1 MPQRSVPRLAV
12 LIFAVLMLGLST
24 GCSQKKYGAV
34 KFDSAPAG
42 AEVVNLKDDA
52 TFGLTPIVV
61 TWESS
66 NGEPEY
72 VTVQMR
78 KAGYLEEITSFW
90 LNTRHSSREAAQA
103 EPQPINVILKARK

>member
-1 MPQRSVPRLAV
+1 MLQSSVPRLLLLA
-12 LIFAVLMLGLST
+12 LSVAILALNT
-24 GCSQKKYGAV
+24 ACSQKKYGAV

-66 NGEPEY
+66 SGEPEY

>member
-1 MPQRSVPRLAV
+1 MPQLSVSRLVFLALAV
-12 LIFAVLMLGLST
+12 AILGLNT

-66 NGEPEY
+66 SGEPEY

-78 KAGYLEEITSFW
+78 RAGYLEEITSFW

>member
-1 MPQRSVPRLAV
+1 MLQISVTRLA
-12 LIFAVLMLGLST
+12 LLALALAVFGLST

-34 KFDSAPAG
+34 KFDSSPAG

-52 TFGLTPIVV
+52 TFGLTPILV

-66 NGEPEY
+66 SGEPEY

>member
-1 MPQRSVPRLAV
+1 MFLALAV
-12 LIFAVLMLGLST
+12 AILGLNT

-66 NGEPEY
+66 SGEPEY

>member
-1 MPQRSVPRLAV
+1 MPQLSVSRLVFLALAV
-12 LIFAVLMLGLST
+12 AILGLNT
-24 GCSQKKYGAV
+24 GRKKKKYGAV

-66 NGEPEY
+66 SGEPEY

>member
-1 MPQRSVPRLAV
+1 MPQTSVTRLA
-12 LIFAVLMLGLST
+12 LLALTLAVIWLST

-34 KFDSAPAG
+34 QFDSSPAG

-52 TFGLTPIVV
+52 TFGLTPILV

-66 NGEPEY
+66 SGEPEY

-103 EPQPINVILKARK
+103 EAQPINVILKARK

>member
-1 MPQRSVPRLAV
+1 MPHLSMSHMIFGVVVLA
-12 LIFAVLMLGLST
+12 LLSLST
-24 GCSQKKYGAV
+24 GCSQRMYGAV
-34 KFDSAPAG
+34 QFESLPAG
-42 AEVVNLKDDA
+42 AEVVNLRDDA
-52 TFGLTPIVV
+52 TLGLTPILV

-66 NGEPEY
+66 SGEPEY

-90 LNTRHSSREAAQA
+90 LNTRHKSREAAQA